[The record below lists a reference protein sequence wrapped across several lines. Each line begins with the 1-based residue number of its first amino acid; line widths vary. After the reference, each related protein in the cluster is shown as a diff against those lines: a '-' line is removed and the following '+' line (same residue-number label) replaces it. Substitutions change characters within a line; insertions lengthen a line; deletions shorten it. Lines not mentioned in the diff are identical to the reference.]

1 MSSIAGGRA
10 ALAGSF
16 AGAARRYW
24 LGVFPGVCA
33 ERRRRESRA
42 QEIPDQMLRQVVVD
56 ALHKWGNI
64 EGASAFAAFAPRRH
78 RAAAARAMVC
88 FQAAYNYLD
97 MLTELPNTDPVANGR
112 LLHRALLVALDPEA
126 EHLDYYAH
134 HHLQDDGGY
143 LKETVDGCRAA
154 LAQLP
159 SYAAVAP
166 RRCARRSGSWPSRAA
181 TPARCKAITWRWNGG
196 REHTRR
202 KSTGMRWWETAAAGG
217 SSLCIYALIA
227 AAAEPRVDSEGIA
240 AIEAAY
246 FPWIGS
252 LHSLLDN
259 LIDAAEDYATGQR
272 SLVGCYASPCDAA
285 TRMGLLAERSMRAA
299 QALPGRRHTLV
310 LAAMASFYLCTPEA
324 RAPEAAPVADAV
336 LEALGEPARLAM
348 TVFHS
353 RLALRRLAPSAPGA
367 PARRGGGAEVV
378 MPAPAAEMLPAT
390 SAIATTPTSLGHD
403 PRGIK

>member
-1 MSSIAGGRA
+1 M
-10 ALAGSF
+10 
-16 AGAARRYW
+16 
-24 LGVFPGVCA
+24 
-33 ERRRRESRA
+33 
-42 QEIPDQMLRQVVVD
+42 
-56 ALHKWGNI
+56 
-64 EGASAFAAFAPRRH
+64 
-78 RAAAARAMVC
+78 
-88 FQAAYNYLD
+88 
-97 MLTELPNTDPVANGR
+97 PNTDPVANGR

-134 HHLQDDGGY
+134 HHLHEDGGY

-154 LAQLP
+154 LDNCP
-159 SYAAVAP
+159 PTRRSRP
-166 RRCARRSGSWPSRAA
+166 RRCVRRSGSWPSRAA
-181 TPARCKAITWRWNGG
+181 TQARYRATTWRSNGG
-196 REHTRR
+196 RRAHTPPG
-202 KSTGMRWWETAAAGG
+202 TGMRWWETAAAGG
-217 SSLCIYALIA
+217 SSLGIYALIA
-227 AAAEPRVDSEGIA
+227 AAAEPRVDPEEIA
-240 AIEAAY
+240 AIESAY

-285 TRMGLLAERSMRAA
+285 TRMGMLAERSMQAA

-336 LEALGEPARLAM
+336 LEALGEPARMAM
-348 TVFHS
+348 TVFRS

-378 MPAPAAEMLPAT
+378 MPTAAGDARRLGDRHRAR
-390 SAIATTPTSLGHD
+390 SAW
-403 PRGIK
+403 PRCAWHKVDQCSIRSNTGSIGSW